1 MGLSKDMW
9 APLCTRSPSSRH
21 WPTAVHNEGFQEFRP
36 GADVVLPLEVQDQKG
51 QDLAFS
57 PFSHSKSQAHPEF
70 KGWGDRFHL

>member
-1 MGLSKDMW
+1 MH
-9 APLCTRSPSSRH
+9 T
-21 WPTAVHNEGFQEFRP
+21 EGFQEFRP
-36 GADVVLPLEVQDQKG
+36 GADAVLPLEVQDQKG